1 MQSKIE
7 GGPAFAYI
15 NIDLD
20 PGETVIGESDA
31 MSSMSADL
39 DMEAK
44 FNGGFFAGL
53 A

>member
-39 DMEAK
+39 DWKPNSMAD
-44 FNGGFFAGL
+44 FL
-53 A
+53 RV